1 VSNTSPIN
9 YLVLIDEIEV
19 LPRLFGE
26 VFIPQAVLNELLH
39 PAAPPLVREFMNA
52 PPQWLRI
59 TQALITS
66 MEGLEHLD
74 TGEAEAILLTA
85 ATGARLIVMDDR
97 AGAAAAGKRGLR
109 NHRDDRRPGCCR
121 ATGHHRPRGCIGQAQ
136 KNNIPDAE
144 THPPTADYWRFLG
157 LLSRSKYPQAKT
169 ADTHNADYDAM
180 WKAGKSAGTVRVLSR
195 PQQTSL
201 ASAH

>member
-1 VSNTSPIN
+1 MLPVVSNTSPIN
-9 YLVLIDEIEV
+9 YLVLIDLIEV

-59 TQALITS
+59 TQALMTS

-85 ATGARLIVMDDR
+85 AIGARLIVMDDR
-97 AGAAAAGKRGLR
+97 AGVAAAGKRGLR
-109 NHRDDRRPGCCR
+109 AIGTIGVLDAAARHGIIDL
-121 ATGHHRPRGCIGQAQ
+121 ATALD
-136 KNNIPDAE
+136 K
-144 THPPTADYWRFLG
+144 LG
-157 LLSRSKYPQAKT
+157 KTTFRMPKRIRQLLIT
-169 ADTHNADYDAM
+169 
-180 WKAGKSAGTVRVLSR
+180 G
-195 PQQTSL
+195 
-201 ASAH
+201 AS